1 MPFGCR
7 GSGLIPPALFDALLL
22 RQEIERRKRRS
33 FLLQTEPVLS
43 EQRAPWFRIYSF
55 APEPVLNES
64 PPANAASMKKR
75 KSTSGAVI
83 AGGYLLLT
91 LAAASPLVQEVC
103 IGYGNG
109 RSFLLVIALS
119 SPLSVILL
127 LLNDLFSGQDPVD
140 HAPPIRVRS
149 AP

>member
-1 MPFGCR
+1 
-7 GSGLIPPALFDALLL
+7 
-22 RQEIERRKRRS
+22 
-33 FLLQTEPVLS
+33 
-43 EQRAPWFRIYSF
+43 
-55 APEPVLNES
+55 
-64 PPANAASMKKR
+64 MKKR

-83 AGGYLLLT
+83 AGYLLLT
-91 LAAASPLVQEVC
+91 LAAASPLVQERC
-103 IGYGNG
+103 IGHGNG
-109 RSFLLVIALS
+109 RGFLLAIALT